1 MEGGTQVNDGSG
13 FFVGL
18 TMGAI
23 LATLIA
29 FLYIP
34 RMPWVV
40 ELNTRTVM
48 KQAYDRGYADA
59 VITDD
64 EKVGFRWKELRK

>member
-1 MEGGTQVNDGSG
+1 MGGGTQVNDGSG

-18 TMGAI
+18 TLGSVG
-23 LATLIA
+23 ATLIA

-34 RMPWVV
+34 TIPWVV

-64 EKVGFRWKELRK
+64 EKVQFKWKELRK

>member
-18 TMGAI
+18 MMGSV

-34 RMPWVV
+34 TLPWVV
-40 ELNTRTVM
+40 EKNTRSVM

-59 VITDD
+59 VITDN
-64 EKVGFRWKELRK
+64 EKVQFKWKEKQ